1 MPDAG
6 GWSASPGDVI
16 VSLVPVALS
25 VIALF
30 CAVLADQLRVR
41 RRAAAALY
49 FDREVGVINLGTG
62 LRASIPPS
70 PDLDRGPRSL

>member
-16 VSLVPVALS
+16 VSLVPVTLS